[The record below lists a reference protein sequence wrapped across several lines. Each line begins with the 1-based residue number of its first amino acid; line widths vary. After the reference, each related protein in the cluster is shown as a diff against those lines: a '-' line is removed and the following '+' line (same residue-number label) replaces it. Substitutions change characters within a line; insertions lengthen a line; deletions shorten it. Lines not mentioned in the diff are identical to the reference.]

1 MDGQDIAQFLLREG
15 WAELPIDVT
24 DQAYV
29 EASELAYSR
38 GLGIWG
44 DGPPLA
50 KPAPVRHSARWVA
63 VPRQGLPCIKC
74 VRGAGPP
81 PMTQIKIEANELA
94 CRNKEWV
101 GMTIPV
107 SRSRA
112 ARSRRGTFR
121 HRQIAHR

>member
-1 MDGQDIAQFLLREG
+1 MTLRALLAQRPITCSFKPISVPPKAVCSVDDQDIAQFLLREG

-50 KPAPVRHSARWVA
+50 KPTQAEHA
-63 VPRQGLPCIKC
+63 VER
-74 VRGAGPP
+74 
-81 PMTQIKIEANELA
+81 LA
-94 CRNKEWV
+94 IGGN
-101 GMTIPV
+101 
-107 SRSRA
+107 
-112 ARSRRGTFR
+112 
-121 HRQIAHR
+121 